1 MVSQANQ
8 PFVGDI
14 VHPYQQFLELGCSSA
29 QQYGSRVTQ
38 VVAILVRRS
47 LHKLS
52 SVRRGNWLPMILP
65 PSSAIWLFFKL
76 SFLILRAKG
85 ALVRICR
92 PSMVIAALVSSSSNL
107 LRRLSSSKFGRFS
120 VNNLNVLG
128 FIRISACLQTV
139 TEGSVSSSCSSSAIY
154 IHFVKVFAV
163 IPVLSMNVPRR
174 TLVNFFRDS
183 ITASIDFSDS
193 LLPRRSRYSRFV
205 RCVMVLRWSS
215 SIPQLT
221 SLRYFMKRGCLM
233 DSQV

>member
-65 PSSAIWLFFKL
+65 PSSAIWLFSQLRVSLLKL

-120 VNNLNVLG
+120 VNSLNVLG

-139 TEGSVSSSCSSSAIY
+139 TEGSVSSSCSSSAI
-154 IHFVKVFAV
+154 
-163 IPVLSMNVPRR
+163 
-174 TLVNFFRDS
+174 
-183 ITASIDFSDS
+183 
-193 LLPRRSRYSRFV
+193 
-205 RCVMVLRWSS
+205 
-215 SIPQLT
+215 
-221 SLRYFMKRGCLM
+221 
-233 DSQV
+233 